1 MECNGYW
8 YECSCKDCEKAKDLY
23 EDIEFHWDNKEMQK
37 EIARELESMG
47 YSI

>member
-1 MECNGYW
+1 MCNGFW

-23 EDIEFHWDNKEMQK
+23 EEYEWHKDNKEEQ
-37 EIARELESMG
+37 EYIAKKLESMG